1 MSTAEVIEKA
11 LELKALDRL
20 MLIELLQKSLDKPDA
35 EIERVWVE
43 EAKRRLEAYR
53 AGRVQGIP
61 AGEIFGDDLCTGQ
74 KLSR

>member
-61 AGEIFGDDLCTGQ
+61 AEEIFGDD
-74 KLSR
+74 

>member
-61 AGEIFGDDLCTGQ
+61 AEEILV
-74 KLSR
+74 L